1 MELKEFLDKNLI
13 EIDTKVSNKLEALKH
28 MSNVLEKF
36 GYVKNSDQFLE
47 DVLNRESLGETGIGD
62 YIAITHGQSS
72 SVNKTTLAIMK
83 LHKEIEWETIDH
95 KGIRLIILF
104 VVANSE
110 NYAKE
115 HLTLLSEVA
124 RKLANDE
131 VKELLIEA
139 KNSNDIIEVL
149 AS

>member
-62 YIAITHGQSS
+62 YIAIPHGQSS
-72 SVNKTTLAIMK
+72 SVNKTT
-83 LHKEIEWETIDH
+83 
-95 KGIRLIILF
+95 
-104 VVANSE
+104 
-110 NYAKE
+110 
-115 HLTLLSEVA
+115 
-124 RKLANDE
+124 
-131 VKELLIEA
+131 
-139 KNSNDIIEVL
+139 
-149 AS
+149 